1 MLVKRKIYFRADA
14 GPAIGYGHYIRSLA
28 LADMLKSDF
37 ECVIFTQ
44 EPSPYQIAEAE
55 KVCPLVLLP
64 ADESRFERFLE
75 YLTGAE
81 IVVLDNYF
89 YTTEYQQQI
98 KDKGCKLVCIDDIH
112 DRRFVADVVINHG
125 MVPAEEYDVADYTQ
139 VFTSPKYALLRSPF
153 LQQQPIAKRSG
164 SWVVTIGGLDEP
176 NITTLAVKTL
186 QETGV
191 TDITAIVGDGFK
203 HRQVLEETGV
213 KILSR
218 LTAQQMAETFAAAE
232 NVLCCASTVCYEALS
247 QGCRVY
253 AGWYVDNQ
261 LEIYAGLK
269 KNRYVMPLENLA
281 DLKSDLLLQNVQVE
295 ELLFDKVRNRI
306 KGIFVCMASEMVNYV
321 DMSEEQSRQVWE
333 CRNIKEIRV
342 CMTNPEPFSFESH
355 QQFLH
360 SLKGNTSKLYMALFF
375 NDRFAASYDLV
386 VIEPGT
392 KAERGLFV
400 NPEFQGMG
408 LGEYLEK
415 QMVAIARANY
425 GVHRLLAEVLK
436 SNPRSLHYHEAVGY
450 RVVRED
456 DTYYYLEKEV

>member
-1 MLVKRKIYFRADA
+1 MGKKIYFRADA
-14 GPAIGYGHYIRSLA
+14 GAGIGYGHFIRSLA

-37 ECVIFTQ
+37 ECVMFTQ
-44 EPSPYQIAEAE
+44 EPTPYQISEAE
-55 KVCPLVLLP
+55 NVCPLVSLP
-64 ADESRFERFLE
+64 ADESKFEKFLE
-75 YLTGAE
+75 YLTGEE

-89 YTTEYQQQI
+89 YTTDYQQQI
-98 KDKGCKLVCIDDIH
+98 KDKGCKLVCIDDMH
-112 DRRFVADVVINHG
+112 DKHFVADVVINHG
-125 MVPAEEYDVADYTQ
+125 VVPVEAYDVADYTQ

-153 LQQQPIAKRSG
+153 LQFQPTTKRSG

-186 QETGV
+186 QEIGTK
-191 TDITAIVGDGFK
+191 DITAIVGDGFK
-203 HRQVLEETGV
+203 HCAELEKTGV

-247 QGCRVY
+247 QGCKVY

-269 KNRYVMPLENLA
+269 KNRYVVPLEKLA
-281 DLKSDLLLQNVQVE
+281 ELESDLLLQNVQVTS
-295 ELLFDKVRNRI
+295 LPFNKVRSRI
-306 KGIFVCMASEMVNYV
+306 KGIFVCLASEMVNYI

-333 CRNIKEIRV
+333 CRNIKEIRD
-342 CMTNPEPFSFESH
+342 CMTNPNPFSFESH
-355 QQFLH
+355 QQFVQ
-360 SLKGNTSKLYMALFF
+360 SLKKNTSCYVGMFF

-386 VIEPGT
+386 GIEPRV

-415 QMVAIARANY
+415 HMVEIAKTNY
-425 GVHRLLAEVLK
+425 GVHWLLAEVLK
-436 SNPRSLHYHEAVGY
+436 SNPRSLHYHKAVGY
-450 RVVRED
+450 NVVRED
-456 DTYYYLEKEV
+456 DTYYYMEKEI